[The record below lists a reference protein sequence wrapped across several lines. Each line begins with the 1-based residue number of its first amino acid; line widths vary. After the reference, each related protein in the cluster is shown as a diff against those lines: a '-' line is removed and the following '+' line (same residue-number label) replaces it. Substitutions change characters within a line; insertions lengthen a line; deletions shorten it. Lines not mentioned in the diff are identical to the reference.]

1 MVPNK
6 LFLKQPKDFWS
17 QVKILT
23 QRLGYSKK
31 ESILTYTI
39 EEIVACLEKYSLK
52 TDHLYTGN
60 KLTDD
65 GQFLLDYF
73 IYRAKVLE
81 SEAKLNLMDKEQ
93 AKQVFDK
100 LYKLHKPKV
109 KIPMNKQK
117 GKKKHPAY
125 FTGIVNILTETT
137 LGNVDFNLDPRTF
150 VIMTRNQKPLYTLSR
165 MVDGAYPSVIN
176 PLMVWEIKEYY
187 NTTTFGSR
195 VAGGVYETILD
206 GYELT
211 EIKDIGNFD
220 VKHYLIID
228 GYLTWWMMGKSYLC
242 RMVDMLHEGFLD
254 EILFGKQV
262 LTRWPEIIKGL
273 PKIPTKSTV
282 VGRERLLQS

>member
-1 MVPNK
+1 MIPNK
-6 LFLKQPKDFWS
+6 RFLKQPKNFWA
-17 QVKILT
+17 QVKLLT
-23 QRLGYSKK
+23 QSLGYSKK
-31 ESILTYTI
+31 DSILTYTI
-39 EEIVACLEKYSLK
+39 EEIVDSLEKNNLR
-52 TDHLYTGN
+52 TDHLYKVDKVTEA
-60 KLTDD
+60 

-73 IYRAKVLE
+73 AYRAKALE
-81 SEAKLNLMDKEQ
+81 SEAKQNLMDKEQ
-93 AKQVFDK
+93 AKQEFDK

-125 FTGIVNILTETT
+125 FTGIVNILTEST
-137 LGNVDFNLDPRTF
+137 LGNLDFNLDPRTF
-150 VIMTRNQKPLYTLSR
+150 VIMTRDRKPFYTLTR

-211 EIKDIGNFD
+211 EIKAVGNFD
-220 VKHYLIID
+220 VKHYLVID
-228 GYLTWWMMGKSYLC
+228 GYLTWWGMGKPYLC
-242 RMVDMLHEGFLD
+242 RMVDMLHEDFLD

-262 LTRWPEIIKGL
+262 LTRWPEILKSL
-273 PKIPTKSTV
+273 PTTATKSTIDD
-282 VGRERLLQS
+282 REHLLQS